1 MFVLSYLGFY
11 QVSKFW
17 GIGGCGGSV
26 MVIIYSNIVVSDNF
40 GSIGAVMRKWL
51 KNDFGW
57 FTPAF
62 SITMSAPF
70 MFCVLGCL
78 MALCSV

>member
-26 MVIIYSNIVVSDNF
+26 MVIIYLIIVVSDNV
-40 GSIGAVMRKWL
+40 GLIGAVMRKWL
-51 KNDFGW
+51 KIILDGLPLHF
-57 FTPAF
+57 P
-62 SITMSAPF
+62 
-70 MFCVLGCL
+70 L
-78 MALCSV
+78 LCQPRSGSVFLDV